1 MTTLLEKVWHGSW
14 GHIIFDP
21 TIRGKDLLAYSVTFV
36 KLKEDL
42 IYLLSRSVV
51 VPKPNKVDHIYS
63 PCMSAAA
70 SIYDYDDVDD
80 RNGEHAAG

>member
-51 VPKPNKVDHIYS
+51 VPKPKVDHI
-63 PCMSAAA
+63 
-70 SIYDYDDVDD
+70 
-80 RNGEHAAG
+80 